1 LKHTPI
7 TSPSVSGELWK
18 KDRDHVIHPY
28 TNFEKFGTDG
38 AVIYASGKDHFIF
51 DVEGNRYLDG
61 IAGLWC
67 VNIGHGNR
75 EIAELMAEQAMRMAY
90 YNTFE
95 DAGSVP
101 AAELAAKLAAIA
113 PANLNRVFFGT
124 GGSMANDTAI
134 KIVHYYFNQLGES
147 QKKLVIS
154 RNLAYHGSTY
164 LAHTL
169 TGIQSTH
176 LGFDLA
182 PDLVHYVS
190 APYPYRRPSELSEDE
205 FCDFL
210 IAELEAKIVALG
222 PEGVA
227 CFIAEPILGAGGVIV
242 PPKGY
247 HRRTWEICKKYHILY
262 ISDEVVTAFGRLGQM
277 IASETMFGIQPDI
290 LVLAK
295 GISSGYIPLGATM
308 ISDEIYEVISR
319 PKAGNPYF
327 SHGFTYSGHAL
338 ACATGLKN
346 IEILERDNYCGHVST
361 TGPYFEAQLKT
372 LEQYAIVGEVR
383 GSHYMLCLELVADKA
398 TKTSFPD
405 EVAIAKRIYYHCKQR
420 GLIVRPIGPLI
431 VISPPLTYD
440 YDAIHQTVE
449 ILDQSIRAVMDDLIA
464 QQLWR

>member
-1 LKHTPI
+1 MKHTPI

-222 PEGVA
+222 P
-227 CFIAEPILGAGGVIV
+227 
-242 PPKGY
+242 
-247 HRRTWEICKKYHILY
+247 
-262 ISDEVVTAFGRLGQM
+262 
-277 IASETMFGIQPDI
+277 
-290 LVLAK
+290 
-295 GISSGYIPLGATM
+295 
-308 ISDEIYEVISR
+308 
-319 PKAGNPYF
+319 
-327 SHGFTYSGHAL
+327 
-338 ACATGLKN
+338 
-346 IEILERDNYCGHVST
+346 
-361 TGPYFEAQLKT
+361 
-372 LEQYAIVGEVR
+372 
-383 GSHYMLCLELVADKA
+383 
-398 TKTSFPD
+398 
-405 EVAIAKRIYYHCKQR
+405 
-420 GLIVRPIGPLI
+420 
-431 VISPPLTYD
+431 
-440 YDAIHQTVE
+440 
-449 ILDQSIRAVMDDLIA
+449 
-464 QQLWR
+464 